1 MLFIYLS
8 LVIGLNLN
16 KYGIIYSYSIKGFSM
31 KTSIVVS
38 IIASILMLSGCSS
51 TPKATWKKAG
61 ISQYDTHNAIQKC
74 HYEIGIAKVQSERE
88 KSLFGS
94 CMESE
99 GYRYT
104 NRRVS

>member
-1 MLFIYLS
+1 MYL
-8 LVIGLNLN
+8 N
-16 KYGIIYSYSIKGFSM
+16 SIKGFSM
-31 KTSIVVS
+31 KVS
-38 IIASILMLSGCSS
+38 ILTSVLASVLILSGCSS
-51 TPKATWKKAG
+51 APKSTWKKAG
-61 ISQYDTHNAIQKC
+61 ISQHDTHNAIQKC
-74 HYEIGIAKVQSERE
+74 RYQIGIAKVESERE

>member
-1 MLFIYLS
+1 
-8 LVIGLNLN
+8 
-16 KYGIIYSYSIKGFSM
+16 M
-31 KTSIVVS
+31 KVS
-38 IIASILMLSGCSS
+38 ILTSVLASVLILSGCSS
-51 TPKATWKKAG
+51 APKSTWKKAG
-61 ISQYDTHNAIQKC
+61 ISQHDTHNAIQKC
-74 HYEIGIAKVQSERE
+74 RYQIGIAKVESERE